1 MKSDPLASCTVCGKA
16 YMRRTSLQS
25 VCSVKCATGVAK
37 ASRKARQEAD
47 KAQRAALAKRRESLK
62 SRSQWLRE
70 AQAAVN
76 AYVRERD
83 KDLPCISCGRFH
95 EGQWHAGHYLSTG
108 ARPELRFDLQNIH
121 KQCPVC
127 NNHLSGNLILYRAGL
142 IAKIGLAEVE
152 KLEGPHETR
161 KYTIPELR
169 EIKET
174 YRAKL
179 RELRE

>member
-1 MKSDPLASCTVCGKA
+1 MKPDPLASCTVCGKA

-62 SRSQWLRE
+62 SRGEWARE
-70 AQAAVN
+70 AQAAFN
-76 AYVRERD
+76 AWIRSRD
-83 KDLPCISCGRFH
+83 DGKGCISCGTH
-95 EGQWHAGHYLSTG
+95 NGKKNAGHFRSVG
-108 ARPELRFDLQNIH
+108 AAPELRFNEMNVHLQ
-121 KQCPVC
+121 CERC
-127 NNHLSGNLILYRAGL
+127 NTYLSGNLLEYRARL
-142 IAKIGLAEVE
+142 IDRIGLAEVE

-179 RELRE
+179 RELQK